1 MPKDVIT
8 GSFKYA
14 TKNIYFFLFVFLLMF
29 LISLSLNFGDKF
41 GIWNFIVSIFI
52 IGYGL
57 LVIKDVIDGGTRL
70 PKIRPKEMI
79 VLGIKGNIVLM
90 FYIFVQGL
98 ILITISTLFNFP
110 EFDIEDLLLN
120 LQETIH
126 LASTHDPTS
135 FALFF
140 VLGCIVFYIFTFF
153 LELALAQLADGG
165 TLRNAFN
172 FPKIKHAID
181 IIGWKNFTIDYTKI
195 ILSLIIIS
203 ILNNAID
210 TYWPIDILLQILFFM
225 WMFLIEFR
233 GMGVIY
239 KEYTDKKIEFDQKN
253 KK

>member
-14 TKNIYFFLFVFLLMF
+14 TKNKYFFLFVFFLMVLLT
-29 LISLSLNFGDKF
+29 ISLNYGDKY
-41 GIWNFIVSIFI
+41 GIWNFIASMLIV
-52 IGYGL
+52 GYGL

-70 PKIRPKEMI
+70 PKIKPKEMI
-79 VLGIKGNIVLM
+79 VLGIKGNIILL
-90 FYIFVQGL
+90 FYIFVQSL
-98 ILITISTLFNFP
+98 ILIAISTLLNFP

-135 FALFF
+135 FAIFF
-140 VLGCIVFYIFTFF
+140 VIGCIIFYIFTFF

-165 TLRNAFN
+165 TLKNAFN

-203 ILNNAID
+203 IFNNAID
-210 TYWPIDILLQILFFM
+210 TYWILDGLLQVLFFI

-239 KEYTDKKIEFDQKN
+239 KEYTDKKLEYNQK
-253 KK
+253 K